1 MHSNT
6 VKYSEEFHEY
16 NLTTYADM
24 DVENCSSKAQSNI
37 HFEKCDQEATM
48 EEMLTD
54 IKGMENDVK
63 VYRDTNVGSC
73 RYF

>member
-1 MHSNT
+1 
-6 VKYSEEFHEY
+6 
-16 NLTTYADM
+16 M
-24 DVENCSSKAQSNI
+24 DVENCSSKAQSNN

-54 IKGMENDVK
+54 IKGTENNVR

-73 RYF
+73 RYI